1 MWSESLYSMLSAA
14 LPLIALLLMAPAP
27 KARVDV
33 PKLEQGQKLFN
44 QGDFDAALKM
54 LDAAAIDGGDPATLE
69 KVQLLRA
76 QCLAA
81 RQDFARA
88 EEAFALALDANPE
101 TTLDP
106 TRVDPTVVR
115 LLESVRARLTGTLV
129 VGSTPPGALLM
140 LDGKEIGPAPQT
152 IAAPAGKHKVEA
164 RWGEGVAQSLELQ
177 VRPRR
182 ETRVEWVQASAAVVP
197 GPGVLEPRPLRP
209 FGDLRG
215 VLEPATSGF
224 VSGGLELG
232 GGIELSWFRI
242 GLFARLF
249 PFFGIVPRFQ
259 LALPVLDTVNVLLEV
274 SALTNFLPNGFGLGI
289 GGGGGAEYYP
299 LKWIGAYVLIGG
311 RHHFLWPGRN
321 DNTAFTATAGVRL
334 RVP

>member
-1 MWSESLYSMLSAA
+1 MLSAA
-14 LPLIALLLMAPAP
+14 VSLVALLLTAPVTRPARSDAP
-27 KARVDV
+27 KV
-33 PKLEQGQKLFN
+33 EQGQKLFN
-44 QGDFDAALKM
+44 QGDFDGALKM
-54 LDAAAIDGGDPATLE
+54 LDAAAAEGGDAPTLE

-88 EEAFALALDANPE
+88 EEAFALALEANPE

-106 TRVDPTVVR
+106 TRVDPTVVKI
-115 LLESVRARLTGTLV
+115 LESVRTRLTGSLV
-129 VGSTPPGALLM
+129 IGSTPPGATLL
-140 LDGKEIGPAPQT
+140 LDGKGAGLAPQT
-152 IAAPAGKHKVEA
+152 IAVPAGKHRLEA
-164 RWGEGVAQSLELQ
+164 RWGEGPLQALEFQ

-182 ETRVEWVQASAAVVP
+182 EMRVEWVQGAPPVGEGS
-197 GPGVLEPRPLRP
+197 GLLTERPLRP

-215 VLEPATSGF
+215 MIEPATSGF

-232 GGIELSWFRI
+232 GGLELSWFRL

-249 PFFGIVPRFQ
+249 PNFGVTPRFQ
-259 LALPVLDTVNVLLEV
+259 LALPVLKLGTHSLNVLLEV
-274 SALTNFLPNGFGLGI
+274 SLPMTFLQDGFGLGL

-299 LKWIGAYVLIGG
+299 LQWIGGYVLIGG

-321 DNTAFTATAGVRL
+321 DDTAFTATAGIRL

>member
-1 MWSESLYSMLSAA
+1 MLSTAVSLVA
-14 LPLIALLLMAPAP
+14 LILTAPVTRP
-27 KARVDV
+27 ARSEG
-33 PKLEQGQKLFN
+33 PKLEQGQRLFN

-54 LDAAAIDGGDPATLE
+54 LDAAAAEGGEPATLE

-88 EEAFALALDANPE
+88 EEAFALALEANPE

-106 TRVDPTVVR
+106 TRVDPTVVKI
-115 LLESVRARLTGTLV
+115 LESVRTRLTGSLV
-129 VGSTPPGALLM
+129 IGSTPPGATLL
-140 LDGKEIGPAPQT
+140 LDGKGAGLAPQT
-152 IAAPAGKHKVEA
+152 IAVPAGKHRLEA
-164 RWGEGVAQSLELQ
+164 RWGEGPLQALELQ

-182 ETRVEWVQASAAVVP
+182 EVRVEWVQGAGGSGA
-197 GPGVLEPRPLRP
+197 GGELLTERPVRP

-215 VLEPATSGF
+215 MIEPATSGF

-249 PFFGIVPRFQ
+249 QNFGVTPRFQ
-259 LALPVLDTVNVLLEV
+259 FALPVMPSVNVLLEA
-274 SALTNFLPNGFGLGI
+274 SLPMTFLPTGFGMGF

-299 LKWIGAYVLIGG
+299 LKWFGGYVLIGG
-311 RHHFLWPGRN
+311 RHHFLWPDRN

>member
-1 MWSESLYSMLSAA
+1 MLSAA
-14 LPLIALLLMAPAP
+14 VPLLALLLTAPVVKGVRA
-27 KARVDV
+27 DV

-44 QGDFDAALKM
+44 QGDFDGALKM

-115 LLESVRARLTGTLV
+115 ILESVRARLTGSLV
-129 VGSTPPGALLM
+129 IGSNPPGARLVM
-140 LDGKEIGPAPQT
+140 DGKEVGLAPQT
-152 IAAPAGKHKVEA
+152 IAAPAGKHKLEA
-164 RWGEGVAQSLELQ
+164 QWGDGPLQSLELQ

-182 ETRVEWVQASAAVVP
+182 ETRVEWVQGATSGP

-215 VLEPATSGF
+215 MIEPATSGF
-224 VSGGLELG
+224 VSGGLEIG
-232 GGIELSWFRI
+232 GGIEISWFRI
-242 GLFARLF
+242 GLFVRLF
-249 PFFGIVPRFQ
+249 QNFGLTPRFQ
-259 LALPVLDTVNVLLEV
+259 LALPVLDNMNLLLEV
-274 SALTNFLPNGFGLGI
+274 AALTNFLPTGFGLGM
-289 GGGGGAEYYP
+289 GGGGGLEYYP
-299 LKWIGAYVLIGG
+299 LKWIGGYVLVGG
-311 RHHFLWPGRN
+311 RHYFIWPVNGP
-321 DNTAFTATAGVRL
+321 TAFTATAGVRL
-334 RVP
+334 RIP